1 MKKTD
6 KIIIALLVLGGI
18 LALFYPD
25 THPFRRVISQKELAY
40 DAALP
45 SRYVSVDKV
54 AKMLMESDPS
64 LILVDVRDADQYA
77 KYTLPGA
84 MNIPLDSILSEKYVD
99 MLDQDVYTVVLF
111 SNGSGLADQAWLML
125 RSYDYHGLKVLKGGL
140 NAWYRN
146 ILHPQEPDATEVT
159 SEAYKRY
166 LFRKG
171 AMYYFTGIRPAGTSA
186 SPKPAVAPKP
196 VVKRKKKEVTGGCG

>member
-6 KIIIALLVLGGI
+6 KIIIALLVFGGI
-18 LALFYPD
+18 ISLFYPD
-25 THPFRRVISQKELAY
+25 THPFRRVVSQKELAY

-45 SRYVSVDKV
+45 SHYISTDRV
-54 AKMLMESDPS
+54 ARMLMEADPS
-64 LILVDVRDADQYA
+64 LLLVDVRKPGEY
-77 KYTLPGA
+77 KNFTLPGA
-84 MNIPLDSILSEKYVD
+84 MNIPVDSILSDKHAD

-111 SNGSGLADQAWLML
+111 SNGSRLADQAWLIL
-125 RSYDYHGLKVLKGGL
+125 HSYDYHGLKVLKGGL

-146 ILHPQEPDATEVT
+146 ILHPQKPDATEIT

-171 AMYYFTGIRPAGTSA
+171 AMYFFTGIRPAGTSA
-186 SPKPAVAPKP
+186 SPKPAAAPKP